1 MHSIIIISVASALHS
16 LRCIGKG
23 WEEGGE
29 TGEVHRARHSNAS
42 QIQTRANSS
51 NAIRSFVALNH
62 SSVCVS
68 QSVSQ
73 PACCANHCRS
83 CICQLS
89 TLSLPPH
96 LSRLPSLRRLLFAA
110 FAGTCVCIH
119 RAAAPAPALAS
130 QLVALSPSLPRR
142 PSSFS
147 LRFFVPG
154 HSFASL
160 CENSAFTSLPLSL
173 PPPPPP
179 PPAAAG
185 RRCHSLM
192 LRVIPVVICPPR
204 KINDP

>member
-1 MHSIIIISVASALHS
+1 MHSIIIISVASALHSHS

-42 QIQTRANSS
+42 QIQTRVNSS

-62 SSVCVS
+62 SSVSVS

-73 PACCANHCRS
+73 SACCANHCRS

-130 QLVALSPSLPRR
+130 QLVALSPSLPPPQALLLLPPFFCPRPFLCFVVR
-142 PSSFS
+142 KLCIYESPPLSPSSS
-147 LRFFVPG
+147 SPSSGRG
-154 HSFASL
+154 RS
-160 CENSAFTSLPLSL
+160 SLPQFNVASHSSSYLST
-173 PPPPPP
+173 
-179 PPAAAG
+179 
-185 RRCHSLM
+185 SE
-192 LRVIPVVICPPR
+192 
-204 KINDP
+204 N